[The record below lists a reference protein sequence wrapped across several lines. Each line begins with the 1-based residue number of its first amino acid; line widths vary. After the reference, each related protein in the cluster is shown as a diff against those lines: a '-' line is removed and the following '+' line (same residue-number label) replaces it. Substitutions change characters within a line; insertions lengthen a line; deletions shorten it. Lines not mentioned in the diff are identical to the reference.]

1 MHSIP
6 SSPTSPYTGSRFSP
20 TGKRLTRINASI
32 NGTQASGL
40 GIVIVGGYKE
50 GEEFG
55 IFVKSVRPNGPV
67 AQDGQSNYMESVVQY
82 FACSMTI

>member
-1 MHSIP
+1 M
-6 SSPTSPYTGSRFSP
+6 
-20 TGKRLTRINASI
+20 
-32 NGTQASGL
+32 